1 MTYRWNEKMTLTN
14 RQPSLTVTVNLPMK
28 LQTERTQLTC
38 ASNKKLWQIWLEF
51 DNTKQKK
58 EKDETIN
65 RHKHNIIN
73 FLSHRKCEASW
84 TCFLVF
90 SFKCFYIIFF
100 RLSRYF
106 LNQYAPYK
114 QYAILFKY
122 NNWKLRVD
130 VMFQKQM
137 FGSTRCLYYREEV
150 VWFFKVTIFYFSI

>member
-1 MTYRWNEKMTLTN
+1 
-14 RQPSLTVTVNLPMK
+14 MK

-65 RHKHNIIN
+65 RHKHNIIH
-73 FLSHRKCEASW
+73 FFSHGKCEASW

-100 RLSRYF
+100 RLSRCF

-130 VMFQKQM
+130 VMFQNK
-137 FGSTRCLYYREEV
+137 CLEARDVFIIEKKWYGFLR
-150 VWFFKVTIFYFSI
+150 WQFFTFLSNLF